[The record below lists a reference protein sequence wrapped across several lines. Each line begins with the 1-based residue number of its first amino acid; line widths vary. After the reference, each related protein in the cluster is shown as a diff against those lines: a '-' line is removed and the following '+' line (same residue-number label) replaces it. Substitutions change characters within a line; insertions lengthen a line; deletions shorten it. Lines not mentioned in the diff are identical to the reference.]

1 MIPVFATYI
10 SNGIKLA
17 EVEKKSDYPLLLKK
31 RNSLVFEHAPDQRF
45 FVYSF
50 GAFVFT
56 GTDQKIANKIIRKF
70 NKAFLRP
77 IDKEFTEE
85 YGYEVT
91 AEDKDVVEFE
101 AVKMKSIN
109 LDKLSLLA
117 DILAQ
122 SVAIDYF
129 DYLTDEIIYKFDRV
143 NAQLERRG
151 KLLTSGKLLNKTIGA
166 ANAILQASITRMA
179 LLDKP
184 ELVWEEAGLEVFYFG
199 LRKMFELDDRF
210 RIIEFKTQ
218 YIRDTSEMSL
228 TMLTNRRM
236 LILETAIV
244 FLFVA
249 DLALFVFEILT
260 R

>member
-1 MIPVFATYI
+1 MIPILATYV

-17 EVEKKSDYPLLLKK
+17 EVEKKSEFSLLLKK
-31 RNSLVFEHAPDQRF
+31 RNSLIFEHAPDQRF

-56 GTDQKIANKIIRKF
+56 GTDQKTASKIIKKF
-70 NKAFLRP
+70 SKAFLRSV
-77 IDKEFTEE
+77 DKEFIEE

-91 AEDKDVVEFE
+91 ANDKDTVEFE
-101 AVKMKSIN
+101 VAKVKSIN

-117 DILAQ
+117 DVLAQ

-129 DYLTDEIIYKFDRV
+129 DYLTDEIMYKFDRV
-143 NAQLERRG
+143 NTDLEQRG
-151 KLLTSGKLLNKTIGA
+151 KLLTSGKILNKTIGA

-184 ELVWEEAGLEVFYFG
+184 ELVWEEAELEVFYLS

-210 RIIEFKTQ
+210 HIIEFKTQ
-218 YIRDTSEMSL
+218 YIRDTSELSL

-236 LILETAIV
+236 LILEAAIV
-244 FLFVA
+244 FLFVI
-249 DLALFVFEILT
+249 DLMLFVFEILT